1 MEACCCFQGNRM
13 MLLKMRRSKNKG
25 KIMQL
30 GSGTLRHSLSNIY
43 PQRDFTLSLPSSH
56 LPTSCHIS
64 ISIGPQR
71 GSHYKCSPQTRPCRV
86 AWLVLQVPDL
96 LNARRTDAKIILLQ
110 DTPWAG
116 HMQPQTK
123 RRDGKKNKKLQEGRE
138 EQRKKST

>member
-30 GSGTLRHSLSNIY
+30 GSGTLRHSPSNIY

-64 ISIGPQR
+64 ISPGPQR
-71 GSHYKCSPQTRPCRV
+71 GSHYKCSPQTRPWRV

-123 RRDGKKNKKLQEGRE
+123 RQDGKKNKKAQKGRE
-138 EQRKKST
+138 EQRKKSI